1 MASWKSLMH
10 KWRCFTAL
18 APRDRHLFLRAAGG
32 LLLVAIA
39 RRLTTFKR
47 LRNTVD
53 HLLPL
58 ATVYSDS
65 SHDVLPDAYHVASIV
80 AIATRNVPIST
91 TCLERSVVLWGL
103 LRQRGIQSELRFGTR
118 QQNGQF
124 EAHAWIEYQGVI
136 LNDADDIGQYFTPF
150 EQNLDTV

>member
-18 APRDRHLFLRAAGG
+18 APRDRHLILIAASG

-53 HLLPL
+53 YMLPL
-58 ATVYSDS
+58 AIVQDAGR
-65 SHDVLPDAYHVASIV
+65 DVLPDAYHVAAIV

-91 TCLERSVVLWGL
+91 TCLERSLVLWGL

-124 EAHAWIEYQGVI
+124 EAHAWIEYLGIV
-136 LNDADDIGQYFTPF
+136 LNDADDIGQHFTPF